1 MNASR
6 SNQSINSAAAPSSSF
21 GAKPHKYFV
30 FTRSAGSEGQ
40 LSLTPKVYKFY
51 SSEEE
56 ARRQFE
62 QEKPWAAG
70 EHFEAGWG
78 VLTLS
83 HGMTDWRSVEPTDTR
98 RGIA

>member
-1 MNASR
+1 MHEFLRRIRFFFHRADFDRDLDEEMRDHIARLEESGR
-6 SNQSINSAAAPSSSF
+6 VS
-21 GAKPHKYFV
+21 
-30 FTRSAGSEGQ
+30 
-40 LSLTPKVYKFY
+40 
-51 SSEEE
+51 EE